1 MFDPLT
7 GFPCLTVGY
16 GRVIYSGD
24 SFYNGMTKSEAM
36 AYLVDSVETDG
47 YVTKVNNFLLGNKI
61 KFNQRQFDA
70 LVTLVYN
77 CGTGILSNDSDII
90 NMFLNKSHPSS
101 KTNPTKVKTTAKVA
115 MKKSASDSASN
126 VKTISKGATLKLANA
141 SIHGKKYYKVI
152 DSKGAVG
159 YINYK
164 HLNVTSYNKK
174 GTRDLKNVFIK
185 DFISNIFCYHHAGGS
200 CYAGLLYRRI
210 DEGEMYYYGDYTRDG
225 EKNKNN
231 FYYRCVYH
239 NPSFG
244 CS

>member
-1 MFDPLT
+1 MLHLNLPVLQY
-7 GFPCLTVGY
+7 TVK
-16 GRVIYSGD
+16 
-24 SFYNGMTKSEAM
+24 N
-36 AYLVDSVETDG
+36 
-47 YVTKVNNFLLGNKI
+47 
-61 KFNQRQFDA
+61 
-70 LVTLVYN
+70 
-77 CGTGILSNDSDII
+77 II
-90 NMFLNKSHPSS
+90 
-101 KTNPTKVKTTAKVA
+101 
-115 MKKSASDSASN
+115 
-126 VKTISKGATLKLANA
+126 
-141 SIHGKKYYKVI
+141 I

-164 HLNVTSYNKK
+164 YLNVTSYNKK